1 MSELLATLSTEL
13 GDAVET
19 AGRSIVQLQGRR
31 RLVAGVVIDTNLIA
45 TLAHAVDGDSVA
57 VQFPDGRTGEGA
69 VVGHTPTGLAFVRVK
84 DADATLT
91 AIKLAPEPR
100 PGELA
105 LAVGRTWSG
114 NIFSQLAPV
123 SVVGGPLRTGRR
135 GELARVI
142 RVGVAPHG
150 ALSGG
155 ALVSTGGAFLGL
167 VTPAAIRGT
176 TVVIPSSIVTDAA
189 KTIVARGDAKQ
200 GFIGVA
206 SLPVALPPRQQ
217 IDGRDRGVLVTAITP
232 DGPADSAG
240 LLVGD
245 VIVGFGGT
253 AVRDHDELLE
263 LLRGNH
269 VGQPVAIAV
278 VRGGAV
284 QTVTVTVQERRGV

>member
-1 MSELLATLSTEL
+1 MSELLSTLSTEL
-13 GDAVET
+13 ADAVET

-31 RLVAGVVIDTNLIA
+31 RVVAGVVIDTNLIA
-45 TLAHAVDGDSVA
+45 TLAHAVDGDAVA
-57 VQFPDGRTGEGA
+57 VRFPDGRTGEGA

-84 DADATLT
+84 DADASLP
-91 AIKLAPEPR
+91 AIKTASEPR

-114 NIFSQLAPV
+114 NTFSQLAPV

-135 GELARVI
+135 AELARVI
-142 RVGVAPHG
+142 RVGVSPHG
-150 ALSGG
+150 ALNGG

-176 TVVIPSSIVTDAA
+176 TVVIPAAIVIDAA
-189 KTIVARGDAKQ
+189 KAVVARGDTKQ

-206 SLPVALPPRQQ
+206 SLPVALPARQQ
-217 IDGRDRGVLVTAITP
+217 IDGRERGVLVTGITAE
-232 DGPADSAG
+232 GPADSAG

-245 VIVGFGGT
+245 VIVGFGGKP
-253 AVRDHDELLE
+253 VQDHDELLE

-269 VGQPVAIAV
+269 IGQPVELAV
-278 VRGGAV
+278 IRGGGV